1 MVFASSAF
9 SKFMKVYKSCFPLS
23 SIFNTEAI
31 NFASE
36 LQNDQL
42 GEIYQLKANF
52 QTKLKQI
59 NTLSR
64 FAHDITGHNAGTS
77 GDLPDVIDSLR
88 EMKKDFQSNFK
99 GMQDSWIEIMGR

>member
-1 MVFASSAF
+1 
-9 SKFMKVYKSCFPLS
+9 MKVYKSCFPLS

-77 GDLPDVIDSLR
+77 NTGDLPDVIDSLR
-88 EMKKDFQSNFK
+88 DMKKDFQSHFK
-99 GMQDSWIEIMGR
+99 GMQDSWVEIMGR